1 MQYYMDTLKV
11 DNVVDI
17 TNKEFEY
24 LTWVAEKTGEGGGGG
39 NSSGGS
45 GGGKSDSQSP
55 SKQKR
60 SVLEKNLVMENNR
73 AFGLDTGSD
82 REAERVRKKLNEHAK
97 FKAQQIHQSLVD

>member
-1 MQYYMDTLKV
+1 MDTLKV

-45 GGGKSDSQSP
+45 GGGKSDS
-55 SKQKR
+55 
-60 SVLEKNLVMENNR
+60 
-73 AFGLDTGSD
+73 
-82 REAERVRKKLNEHAK
+82 
-97 FKAQQIHQSLVD
+97 